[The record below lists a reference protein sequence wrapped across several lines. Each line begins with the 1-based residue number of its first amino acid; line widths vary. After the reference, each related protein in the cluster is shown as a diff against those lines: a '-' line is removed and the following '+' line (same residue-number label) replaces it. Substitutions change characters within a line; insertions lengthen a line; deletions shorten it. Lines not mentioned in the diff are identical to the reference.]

1 MEMVIEST
9 SAKLISYHRYNLQEI
24 QSQKYPCLD
33 PPLSPPF
40 IDELPASAGLLE

>member
-9 SAKLISYHRYNLQEI
+9 SAKLTTDNLQEI
-24 QSQKYPCLD
+24 LSQKYPCLD

-40 IDELPASAGLLE
+40 TNELPASAGLLQ

>member
-9 SAKLISYHRYNLQEI
+9 SAKLISY
-24 QSQKYPCLD
+24 QKYPCLD